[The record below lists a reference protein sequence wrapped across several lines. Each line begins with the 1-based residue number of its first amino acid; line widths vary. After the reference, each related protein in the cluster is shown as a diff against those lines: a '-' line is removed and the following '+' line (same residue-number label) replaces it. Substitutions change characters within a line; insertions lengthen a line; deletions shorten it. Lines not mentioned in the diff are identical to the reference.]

1 MILQEIKD
9 YIRVDDESD
18 GFPEEL
24 MEISQ
29 IYIDF
34 MVGEGY
40 KQDEKMVKLAS
51 LLQRKLCADMYEN
64 RSTEVPQ
71 SSKQDRITTSILDK
85 LSNYD
90 GDINV

>member
-1 MILQEIKD
+1 MTVEEIKD
-9 YIRVDDESD
+9 YIIVYDESD
-18 GFPEEL
+18 SFPEEL

-29 IYIDF
+29 IYIDS

-40 KQDEKMVKLAS
+40 KQDEKMIKLAS

-71 SSKQDRITTSILDK
+71 SVKQDRITASILDK

>member
-1 MILQEIKD
+1 MTLEEIKD
-9 YIRVDDESD
+9 YIIVDDESD
-18 GFPEEL
+18 NLPEEL

-29 IYIDF
+29 IYIDS

-51 LLQRKLCADMYEN
+51 LLQRKLCTDMYEN
-64 RSTEVPQ
+64 RSTEISQ
-71 SSKQDRITTSILDK
+71 SVKQDRITTSILDK

>member
-1 MILQEIKD
+1 MTVEEIKD
-9 YIRVDDESD
+9 YIIVDDESD
-18 GFPEEL
+18 NLPEEL

-29 IYIDF
+29 IYIDS

-51 LLQRKLCADMYEN
+51 LLQRKLCTDMYEN
-64 RSTEVPQ
+64 RSTEIPQ
-71 SSKQDRITTSILDK
+71 NVKQDRITTSILDK

>member
-1 MILQEIKD
+1 MI
-9 YIRVDDESD
+9 
-18 GFPEEL
+18 
-24 MEISQ
+24 
-29 IYIDF
+29 
-34 MVGEGY
+34 
-40 KQDEKMVKLAS
+40 KLAS

-71 SSKQDRITTSILDK
+71 NVKQDRITASILDK